1 VPAIPEFHVSVDQRE
16 RLRVVEVEGEVDVLT
31 APQLGA
37 AVDDEDNFDQLI
49 IDLSKVP
56 FMSSVGLGL
65 VSRLHRHLSRQGAG
79 LALVGV
85 QDDVMRLLEVTGL
98 LEAVLVADDVDE
110 AIELLAEQDSD
121 DDEHG
126 MRPWA

>member
-1 VPAIPEFHVSVDQRE
+1 MPAIPDFHVSVDQRG

-31 APQLGA
+31 APRLGA
-37 AVDDEDNFDQLI
+37 AVDDDEGFDELI

-65 VSRLHRHLSRQGAG
+65 ISRLHRQLKRRRAG

-85 QDDVMRLLEVTGL
+85 QADVLRLLEVTGL
-98 LEAVLVADDVDE
+98 VEVVLVADDVEE
-110 AIELLAEQDSD
+110 AIDLLAD
-121 DDEHG
+121 DREDFS
-126 MRPWA
+126 

>member
-1 VPAIPEFHVSVDQRE
+1 MPAIPDFHVSVDQRG

-37 AVDDEDNFDQLI
+37 AVDDDEGFDELI
-49 IDLSKVP
+49 IDPPKVP

-65 VSRLHRHLSRQGAG
+65 ISRLQRQLKRRRAG

-85 QDDVMRLLEVTGL
+85 QTDVLRLLEVTGL
-98 LEAVLVADDVDE
+98 VEVVLVADDLAE
-110 AIELLAEQDSD
+110 AIDLLAD
-121 DDEHG
+121 DREDFS
-126 MRPWA
+126 

>member
-1 VPAIPEFHVSVDQRE
+1 MPAIPDFKVNVDQRG

-37 AVDDEDNFDQLI
+37 AVDDDEGFDDLV
-49 IDLSKVP
+49 IDLTKVP

-65 VSRLHRHLSRQGAG
+65 ISRLHRTLKPRRAA

-85 QDDVMRLLEVTGL
+85 QHDVMRLLEVTGL
-98 LEAVLVADDVDE
+98 LEVILVADDLDE
-110 AIELLAEQDSD
+110 AIELLA
-121 DDEHG
+121 DEHDDFG
-126 MRPWA
+126 

>member
-1 VPAIPEFHVSVDQRE
+1 MPAIPEFHVNVEQRG

-37 AVDDEDNFDQLI
+37 AVDDDDAFDDLI
-49 IDLSKVP
+49 IDLTKVP

-65 VSRLHRHLSRQGAG
+65 ISRLHRQLKRRRAG

-85 QDDVMRLLEVTGL
+85 QNDVMRLLEVTGL
-98 LEAVLVADDVDE
+98 LEVVLVADDLEE
-110 AIELLAEQDSD
+110 AMELIVEDRD
-121 DDEHG
+121 DFF
-126 MRPWA
+126 P

>member
-1 VPAIPEFHVSVDQRE
+1 MATAPDFNVTVDQRG

-37 AVDDEDNFDQLI
+37 AVDDEDNFDRLI
-49 IDLSKVP
+49 IDRSKVP

-65 VSRLHRHLSRQGAG
+65 ISRLHRQLARRRAG

-110 AIELLAEQDSD
+110 ALDLLAQEDED
-121 DDEHG
+121 DHG
-126 MRPWA
+126 LRPWA

>member
-1 VPAIPEFHVSVDQRE
+1 MPAIPDFRVNVDQRG

-37 AVDDEDNFDQLI
+37 VVDDEEGFDQLV
-49 IDLSKVP
+49 IDLTKVP

-65 VSRLHRHLSRQGAG
+65 ISRLHRQLLRRRAG

-85 QDDVMRLLEVTGL
+85 QQDVMRLLEVTGL
-98 LEAVLVADDVDE
+98 LEVILVADDLDE
-110 AIELLAEQDSD
+110 ALELLAEEG
-121 DDEHG
+121 DEFD
-126 MRPWA
+126 

>member
-1 VPAIPEFHVSVDQRE
+1 VPAIPEFHVSIDQRE

-65 VSRLHRHLSRQGAG
+65 ISRLHRHLARRRAG

-85 QDDVMRLLEVTGL
+85 QDDVLRLLEVTGL

-110 AIELLAEQDSD
+110 AIELLAEEDS

>member
-1 VPAIPEFHVSVDQRE
+1 MPAIPDFEVTVDQRG

-37 AVDDEDNFDQLI
+37 AVDDEDAFDQLI
-49 IDLSKVP
+49 IDLTKVP

-65 VSRLHRHLSRQGAG
+65 ISRLHRELSRRRAG

-85 QDDVMRLLEVTGL
+85 QQDVMRLLEVTGL
-98 LEAVLVADDVDE
+98 LEVVLVADDIDE
-110 AIELLAEQDSD
+110 ALDLLRDAEED
-121 DDEHG
+121 DDDYG
-126 MRPWA
+126 I